1 MISVDE
7 HSDENEGEVS
17 GEKPTE
23 VTTSTGRNGSMSHLL
38 PFLSRP
44 FVTTQEACS
53 LCFEIRRYDCSEWKR
68 ERRERIFRQ
77 VRQK

>member
-1 MISVDE
+1 MRIRRHSILTDGDVNFVISVDE

-23 VTTSTGRNGSMSHLL
+23 VTTSTRRNGSMSHLL

-53 LCFEIRRYDCSEWKR
+53 LCFDRRN
-68 ERRERIFRQ
+68 
-77 VRQK
+77 